1 MICRHSAS
9 RVSRSRSLLA
19 SFGHPPGR
27 GCGRA
32 GQMGR
37 AEHMGMDACRDQSR
51 HDCRPRQHPARTTG
65 PRPTQGFTALDG
77 VPLSGSTPNPYEI
90 GLGDVRALEEQ
101 GPDDPTQLRTNP
113 RREINNLETT
123 VAEILPRLGQPSRRP
138 SSSWPDTGSTT
149 SPPRSRRFAAKPTKL
164 HWTPRYSTP
173 SGNPQRKSPLNRPRV
188 FRLGRWRRSTRS

>member
-90 GLGDVRALEEQ
+90 GLGDVRALENKALTIPRNFE
-101 GPDDPTQLRTNP
+101 RT
-113 RREINNLETT
+113 RGER
-123 VAEILPRLGQPSRRP
+123 
-138 SSSWPDTGSTT
+138 STT
-149 SPPRSRRFAAKPTKL
+149 SKPPSQRSSHDWDSHPEGRAARGPTPARRRRRRDREGSPPNPRSYTGHPATR
-164 HWTPRYSTP
+164 
-173 SGNPQRKSPLNRPRV
+173 RPRETLSGSH
-188 FRLGRWRRSTRS
+188 R